1 MHQSVPALPAHA
13 AGPCPRRRDCFVS
26 RLWSRFGARS
36 LAIGLLVLSLVGGY
50 CLCTNRETQRHDAAV
65 TAARQTELNDL
76 RQFKVDVG
84 MQQWADAPQRAAQA
98 DAQAKA
104 GSAAQAAAD
113 QARAVD
119 EAAKRASR
127 GGARTGPTTPPVPI
141 PTSCAAY
148 SGNKAIACALLPEW
162 GFGIDQMACLIPMW
176 TKESGWNE
184 RSRNPSSGSYGI
196 PQALPA
202 TKMAAYGADYLT
214 NPTPQIKWGLAYIK
228 GRYETPC
235 KAWTFWQAHNWY

>member
-1 MHQSVPALPAHA
+1 
-13 AGPCPRRRDCFVS
+13 VS

-36 LAIGLLVLSLVGGY
+36 FALGLLVLSLAGGY
-50 CLCTNRETQRHDAAV
+50 WIDVDRQVQRQDAALD
-65 TAARQTELNDL
+65 AARQSDL
-76 RQFKVDVG
+76 DDLYQLKLDMGARQR
-84 MQQWADAPQRAAQA
+84 ADGPQRAAQA

-104 GSAAQAAAD
+104 GAAAQAAAD

-119 EAAKRASR
+119 AAAARASR
-127 GGARTGPTTPPVPI
+127 GTPRTGPTTPPVPI

-148 SGNKAIACALLPEW
+148 TGNKAIACALLPEW

-202 TKMAAYGADYLT
+202 SKMAAYGADYLT
-214 NPTPQIKWGLAYIK
+214 NPTPQIKWGLSYIK
-228 GRYETPC
+228 GRYGTPC
-235 KAWTFWQAHNWY
+235 QAWSFWQAHNWY